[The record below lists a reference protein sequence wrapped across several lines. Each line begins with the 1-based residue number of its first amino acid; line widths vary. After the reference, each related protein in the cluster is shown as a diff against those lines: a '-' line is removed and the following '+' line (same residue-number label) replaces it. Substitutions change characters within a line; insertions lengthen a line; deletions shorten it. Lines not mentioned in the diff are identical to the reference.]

1 MTAAAAGGD
10 QGARSYG
17 AGARILSLGLAL
29 TGVVTMAFFALASHA
44 LGDETAYGHVSI
56 LWAVTFLI
64 TSVIYRPIE
73 QLLARSIAESRA
85 RGAAHA
91 LRTPLILQATAAV
104 SFVVAAL
111 LAKGWLTDSV
121 LGGEHELFWV
131 LLGAVTAYS
140 LSYFA
145 RGFLAWSGRPELYG
159 ALVFIESSTRCL
171 FPIVALVGLSH
182 GTLAVAAGIA
192 AAPLISLAVV
202 PLALRG
208 GVAAPSTGTPEQ
220 WDATP
225 GEADFQV
232 IEAEAGSPAT
242 GAENLTLRA
251 GAVLRRLDGDRD
263 ARRATPHHRRH
274 DRNRARHD
282 RRRIGRR
289 RPRRH
294 DGRCRRGRRVQRVL
308 VSRAPLQSLPG
319 RAVDAPPPPR
329 RPVDERRPGR
339 GGQGAAHDDARDRG
353 FAGSVTL
360 GLLVLGPWAM
370 DLLFPSDYDYA
381 AGTLA
386 LVGLG
391 MGLHLA
397 AGTLNQSA
405 LAHGRA
411 PVAAAVWAVAAAI
424 SLVWLIAKP
433 VDEPVAR
440 AASAYVVAAAVL
452 FAGLLLVERRS
463 LRASE

>member
-1 MTAAAAGGD
+1 VSSAAAGG

-29 TGVVTMAFFALASHA
+29 TGVVTLAFFALASHA
-44 LGDETAYGHVSI
+44 LNDEVLYGRVSL
-56 LWAVTFLI
+56 LWAITFLI

-85 RGAAHA
+85 RGAAPA
-91 LRTPLILQATAAV
+91 LRTPLVLQGTSAV
-104 SFVVAAL
+104 LFVIAAL
-111 LAKGWLTDSV
+111 AFKGALVDD
-121 LGGEHELFWV
+121 LFGGEEALFWV
-131 LLGAVTAYS
+131 LVGAVTTYS

-145 RGFLAWSGRPELYG
+145 RGWLAGSGRPELYG
-159 ALVFIESSTRCL
+159 VLVFIESSARCL
-171 FPIVALVGLSH
+171 FPIVALLGLTS

-208 GVAAPSTGTPEQ
+208 GVAPAQGTPEQ
-220 WDATP
+220 WDREP

-251 GAVLRRLDGDRD
+251 GAVFAGSTVIVMLAEQLLITAGTIAIALDAGGSGV
-263 ARRATPHHRRH
+263 AALAAATGAAGAVF
-274 DRNRARHD
+274 NAF
-282 RRRIGRR
+282 
-289 RPRRH
+289 
-294 DGRCRRGRRVQRVL
+294 L
-308 VSRAPLQSLPG
+308 VSRAPLQLFQAVQSTLLPHLAALSTSG
-319 RAVDAPPPPR
+319 DRA
-329 RPVDERRPGR
+329 E
-339 GGQGAAHDDARDRG
+339 AAKALRMTMLVIAG

-360 GLLVLGPWAM
+360 GLLVLGPWGINLVFNP
-370 DLLFPSDYDYA
+370 DWPYA

-386 LVGLG
+386 LVGVG

-397 AGTLNQSA
+397 GGTLNQSA

-411 PVAAAVWAVAAAI
+411 PVAAAVWAFAAAVY
-424 SLVWLIAKP
+424 LVWLVVKP

-440 AASAYVVAAAVL
+440 AASGYAVS
-452 FAGLLLVERRS
+452 AGLLFLGLLAVERRS
-463 LRASE
+463 LRG